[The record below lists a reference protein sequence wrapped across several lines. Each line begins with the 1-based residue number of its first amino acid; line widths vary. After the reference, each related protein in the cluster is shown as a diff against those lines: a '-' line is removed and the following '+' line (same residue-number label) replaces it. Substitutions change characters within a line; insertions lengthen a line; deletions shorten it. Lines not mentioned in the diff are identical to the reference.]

1 MKKIHIVKEN
11 REFNRLIQ
19 KMPPVKY
26 KNFIAYIEKGNNS
39 VYQFGF
45 SVGKKIGN
53 AVVRNKIKRQL
64 KSILDENDYQN
75 NFKCIIIVK
84 KGILN
89 QSFQEMREDLKQL
102 VEKLEITK
110 GINQ

>member
-19 KMPPVKY
+19 NLKPVKY
-26 KNFIAYIEKGNNS
+26 KNFIAYIEKGTS
-39 VYQFGF
+39 PIYQFGF
-45 SVGKKIGN
+45 SVGKKVGN
-53 AVVRNKIKRQL
+53 AVIRNRVKRQL

-75 NFKCIIIVK
+75 NFKCIIIVR

-89 QSFQEMREDLKQL
+89 QSFQEMREDLNKL
-102 VEKLEITK
+102 IEKLDITK